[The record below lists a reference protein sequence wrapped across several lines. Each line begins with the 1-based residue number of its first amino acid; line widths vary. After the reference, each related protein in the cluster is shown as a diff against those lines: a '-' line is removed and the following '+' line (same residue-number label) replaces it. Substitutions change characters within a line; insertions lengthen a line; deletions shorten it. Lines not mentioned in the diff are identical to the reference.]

1 MAEKPGAREARMTEQ
16 HNVIVVGGGIAGLTA
31 ATYVAKKG
39 VDVLLIEKN
48 STCGGL
54 INTFTRDGFVFDGGV
69 RALESAGIIKPMLAD
84 LQIDLPSIK
93 SNVSV
98 GIANDVIN
106 VETESNLVDY
116 EKLLLRF
123 FPDSADDISRLMNV
137 IKDVM
142 RNMKILYAVDN
153 PLFKNFKEDG
163 AYFITKYVPWMFKFL
178 LALRKIDAMKG
189 PVEEF
194 LASIIKNQ
202 SLMDIVDQHFFAAT
216 PTFFAMSYFYLY
228 TDYFY
233 PKGGVGTLPQKVQ
246 EKLLAFGGKLKNNTS
261 IVKLNPSKQ
270 LLTDSDGNTYQYET
284 LIWAADLKHLYSI
297 TDVNELPQENVS
309 KIKSEKDLILSR
321 KGAESIFTLFMAVDM
336 HPEEFK
342 KISHGH
348 FFYTPSPK
356 GLGETHRSELQELL
370 KKWDSLDKQTIFAW
384 LDRFCELNTYEIS
397 IPVLKDPEAAPAGKT
412 GIIVSL
418 LFEYELA
425 WRVKEDGWYD
435 EFKLHLEQTMVDV
448 LTRSI
453 YPGLKEKL
461 LFTFSAS
468 PLSIE
473 EMVGSSG
480 GAIIGW
486 SFKEPVPV
494 TSSML
499 GVNDSIKT
507 SIPNVFKAGQWS
519 YSPTGVP
526 TSIMTGRLAADAAIK
541 AVNVQKK

>member
-1 MAEKPGAREARMTEQ
+1 MTEQ
-16 HNVIVVGGGIAGLTA
+16 STVIVVGGGIAGLTA
-31 ATYVAKKG
+31 AAYIAKKG

-48 STCGGL
+48 ATCGGL
-54 INTFTRDGFVFDGGV
+54 INTFARDGFVFDGGV
-69 RALESAGIIKPMLAD
+69 RALESAGIIKPMLTD

-98 GIANDVIN
+98 GIAGDVIN
-106 VETESNLVDY
+106 VESEANLADY

-123 FPDSADDISRLMNV
+123 YPDSADDIGRLMDA
-137 IKDVM
+137 IKEVM

-163 AYFITKYVPWMFKFL
+163 AYFVSKYLPWMFKFL

-194 LASIIKNQ
+194 LAGIIKNQ

-233 PKGGVGTLPQKVQ
+233 PKGGVGTLPAKVQ
-246 EKLLAFGGKLKNNTS
+246 EKLLAFGGRIKSDTK
-261 IVKLNPSKQ
+261 IVQLDPAAR
-270 LLTDSDGNTYQYET
+270 LLTDSEGNTYQYEQ
-284 LIWAADLKHLYSI
+284 LVWAADLKHLYSI
-297 TDVNELPQENVS
+297 ADTNGLPQEKAS
-309 KIKSEKDLILSR
+309 KIKAEKDLLLSR
-321 KGAESIFTLFMAVDM
+321 KGAESIFTLFLAVDM
-336 HPEEFK
+336 PPEDFK

-356 GLGETHRSELQELL
+356 GLGETHRSELQGLL
-370 KKWDSLDKQTIFAW
+370 KQWGSLDKQTVLAW

-397 IPVLKDPEAAPAGKT
+397 IPVLKDSEAAPPGKT
-412 GIIVSL
+412 GIIASL
-418 LFEYELA
+418 LFEYELVR
-425 WRVKEDGWYD
+425 RVKEDGWYE
-435 EFKLHLEQTMVDV
+435 EFKSHLEAKMIDV
-448 LTRSI
+448 LSSSI
-453 YPGLKEKL
+453 YPGLKDHV
-461 LFTFSAS
+461 LFQFSAS

-473 EMVGSSG
+473 ALVGSSG

-507 SIPNVFKAGQWS
+507 AIPGVFKAGQWS

-541 AVNVQKK
+541 AAKAIKARKG